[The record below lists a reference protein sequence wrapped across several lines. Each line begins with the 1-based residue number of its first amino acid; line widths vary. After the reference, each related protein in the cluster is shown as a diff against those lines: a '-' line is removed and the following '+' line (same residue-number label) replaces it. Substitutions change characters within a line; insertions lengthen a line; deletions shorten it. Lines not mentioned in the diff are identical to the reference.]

1 MRATSPKK
9 TPSSATAFDGVFFST
24 RLVSWYK
31 QNHRK
36 LPWRTLWAKHK
47 DPWHI
52 WVSEIMLQ
60 QTVIKAVIPVY
71 EKFLKQFPD
80 YRSLSAAKPED
91 VRLAVRGLGYYRR
104 FDLLH
109 RACKQLTSIDQNLP
123 NSHDEWIKLPGIGD
137 YTAAAIASITANEP
151 FGVVDG
157 NVERVLC
164 RLMDIRSE
172 PNLPHLKKMFK
183 LLMDDI
189 CQQTDPGTFNQAVME
204 LGQTICTPSNP
215 SCDQCP
221 VSSIC
226 TALKHSSQHLAPAPK
241 KKQKTADV
249 SLELQIIKTTAGIAL
264 FKRPD
269 DAKFLPGTWGFA
281 TYIRSGQGWELDGT
295 TRGIKKVVAE
305 KVGEIRHS
313 ITKHKITASVTFS
326 KTSLSKKSGII
337 KITAAKD
344 VEGSLVSNLDRK
356 AWNVLLR
363 TSKQHT

>member
-9 TPSSATAFDGVFFST
+9 TPSSALALDGVFFSKKLT
-24 RLVSWYK
+24 AWYK
-31 QNHRK
+31 KSARS

-47 DPWHI
+47 DPWHV

-71 EKFLKQFPD
+71 ERFLKRYPSYD
-80 YRSLSAAKPED
+80 SLAEAKPED

-109 RACKQLTSIDQNLP
+109 KACKQLIALDQGLP
-123 NSHDEWIKLPGIGD
+123 TCHDEWLRLPGIGT

-164 RLMDIRSE
+164 RLMDIRTE
-172 PNLPHLKKMFK
+172 PNLPHLKKAFK
-183 LLMDDI
+183 VIMDKI
-189 CQQTDPGTFNQAVME
+189 CQETDPGCFNQAVME

-215 SCDQCP
+215 SCETCP
-221 VSSIC
+221 VSKIC
-226 TALKHSSQHLAPAPK
+226 LALKHSSQHLAPAPK
-241 KKQKTADV
+241 KKQQSIDV
-249 SLELQIIKTTAGIAL
+249 SLELQIIKTKAGFAL
-264 FKRPD
+264 FKRPT

-281 TYIRSGQGWELDGT
+281 TYIKSGDAWELDGSSKE
-295 TRGIKKVVAE
+295 ISKVLAE
-305 KVGEIRHS
+305 KVGEIQHS
-313 ITKHKITASVTFS
+313 ITRHKIKASITFS
-326 KTSLSKKSGII
+326 KSKLTRKTGII
-337 KITAAKD
+337 KFKNRED

-363 TSKQHT
+363 SSKQHI